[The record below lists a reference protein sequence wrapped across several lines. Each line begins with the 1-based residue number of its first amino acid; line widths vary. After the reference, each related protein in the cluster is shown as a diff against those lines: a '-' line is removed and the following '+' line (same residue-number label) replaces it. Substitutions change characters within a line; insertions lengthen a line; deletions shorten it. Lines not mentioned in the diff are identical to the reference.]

1 MGDGDHV
8 TPSKGSSMLLLAN
21 RQQRSPWST
30 PSTLTQKLPADAMR
44 SHRSDVVIGK
54 NPTSGGSS
62 DTEVNEPMVNPTG
75 SSSTI
80 AVTTVTP
87 VGKCPSTRRY
97 FSGSIDITLDCTSA
111 PCCVDS
117 RGTLC
122 G

>member
-1 MGDGDHV
+1 MSV
-8 TPSKGSSMLLLAN
+8 
-21 RQQRSPWST
+21 
-30 PSTLTQKLPADAMR
+30 DAIR

-54 NPTSGGSS
+54 KPTNGGSS
-62 DTEVNEPMVNPTG
+62 DTDVNEPMVNPTG

-87 VGKCPSTRRY
+87 VGKWPSTRRY
-97 FSGSIDITLDCTSA
+97 FKGSIDITLDCTA
-111 PCCVDS
+111 ALRCVDS